1 MGGRGEGEVVVERK
15 DGVLVGEKEITLAK
29 KGEVTENEEE
39 LQAEEGEEN
48 RELTKVKDW
57 WKRN

>member
-15 DGVLVGEKEITLAK
+15 DGVLVGEKEIMLAK
-29 KGEVTENEEE
+29 KGEVTENEE
-39 LQAEEGEEN
+39 LQAEEGEKN
-48 RELTKVKDW
+48 RELTKVKDR

>member
-15 DGVLVGEKEITLAK
+15 DGVMVGEKEMMLAK

-39 LQAEEGEEN
+39 LQAEEGEKN
-48 RELTKVKDW
+48 RELTKVKDR